1 MTQKIVIPRLGW
13 SMEEGTFVAWLKN
26 EGDFVK
32 RGDALF
38 ELEGEK
44 ATQEIEAVDE
54 GVLRIPL
61 TGPKPGSVHKVG
73 AIIGYLVGLSESES
87 TPGLAYPSQQVK
99 PAVVNFPES
108 VVASPSVRQL
118 ARKIGVELTQVKGT
132 GLRGRISQEDVK
144 NAKLIHSSN
153 IHAPVTLSVP
163 VISSQR
169 VATPRARRLASILSI
184 DWRLLNGSGAGGR
197 VRECDVIDASN
208 NLPLGS
214 TSSVNGLRIPISK
227 KRRLIALRLVTS
239 RQLTVPV
246 TLTIKADATNLVN
259 LRKQFKS
266 MNGLPDIPS
275 FQDIITKLVAEILKG
290 HRLLAGRWDE
300 DAIVLPAYHEL
311 HIGMAVDTED
321 GLLVPVIRD
330 VVGLTLRDLAAQSKE
345 LVRQARAGKITA
357 EQMQG
362 GVFTITNLGAF
373 GIDFF
378 TPVINY
384 PEAAILGLGAIRKEP
399 VFLDDGQL
407 VAQLQLALS
416 LTFDHRIV
424 DGAPAARFLQD
435 LVSAIANPAAY
446 LSEIAKVD
454 L

>member
-1 MTQKIVIPRLGW
+1 MAQEIIIPRLGW
-13 SMEEGTFVAWLKN
+13 SMEEGTFVAWLKS

-73 AIIGYLVGLSESES
+73 AIIGYLVGANDSI
-87 TPGLAYPSQQVK
+87 PALANPSQQTNIE
-99 PAVVNFPES
+99 VVNEADS

-118 ARKIGVELTQVKGT
+118 ARKVGIELSTVKGT
-132 GLRGRISQEDVK
+132 GPRGRILQEDVHQAK
-144 NAKLIHSSN
+144 VIFSENAQE
-153 IHAPVTLSVP
+153 P
-163 VISSQR
+163 VISHVSKMSSQQ
-169 VATPRARRLASILSI
+169 VASPRARRLASSLGI
-184 DWRLLNGSGAGGR
+184 DWKLLIGSGASGR
-197 VRECDVIDASN
+197 VRECDVKAAST
-208 NLPLGS
+208 NLPS
-214 TSSVNGLRIPISK
+214 DITSAGKAQRIPISK
-227 KRRLIALRLVTS
+227 KRRLIAQRLVAS

-246 TLTIKADATNLVN
+246 TLTTKANATNLVN
-259 LRKQFKS
+259 LRNQFKS
-266 MNGLPDIPS
+266 TNGTHPIPS
-275 FQDIITKLVAEILKG
+275 FQDIITKLVAEVLKE
-290 HRLLAGRWDE
+290 HMFLAGRWDE
-300 DAIVLPAYHEL
+300 DAIVLPAHHEL

-321 GLLVPVIRD
+321 GLLVPVIRN
-330 VVGLTLRDLAAQSKE
+330 VAGLNLRDVAAQSKS
-345 LVRQARAGKITA
+345 LVQQAREGKITA
-357 EQMQG
+357 AQMQG

-373 GIDFF
+373 GIDSF

-399 VFLDDGQL
+399 VFLDDGQV

-424 DGAPAARFLQD
+424 DGAPAARFLQA
-435 LVSAIANPAAY
+435 LVSAISNPSAFLLGA
-446 LSEIAKVD
+446 
-454 L
+454 

>member
-1 MTQKIVIPRLGW
+1 MAQEIIIPRLGW
-13 SMEEGTFVAWLKN
+13 SMEEGTFVAWLKS

-73 AIIGYLVGLSESES
+73 AIIGYLVGANDSI
-87 TPGLAYPSQQVK
+87 PALANPSQQTNIE
-99 PAVVNFPES
+99 VVNEADS

-118 ARKIGVELTQVKGT
+118 ARKVGVQLSHVKGT
-132 GLRGRISQEDVK
+132 GPRGRILQEDVHQAK
-144 NAKLIHSSN
+144 VIFSENAQE
-153 IHAPVTLSVP
+153 P
-163 VISSQR
+163 VISHVSKMSSQQ
-169 VATPRARRLASILSI
+169 VASPRARRLASSLGI
-184 DWRLLNGSGAGGR
+184 DWKLLIGSGAGGR
-197 VRECDVIDASN
+197 IRECDVKAAST
-208 NLPLGS
+208 NLPS
-214 TSSVNGLRIPISK
+214 AITSAGKAQRIPISK
-227 KRRLIALRLVTS
+227 KRRLIAQRLVAS

-246 TLTIKADATNLVN
+246 TLTTKADATNLVN
-259 LRKQFKS
+259 LRNQFKS
-266 MNGLPDIPS
+266 TNGTHPIPS
-275 FQDIITKLVAEILKG
+275 FQDIITKLVAEVLKQ
-290 HRLLAGRWDE
+290 HMFLAGRWDE
-300 DAIVLPAYHEL
+300 DAIVLPAHHEL

-321 GLLVPVIRD
+321 GLLVPVIRN
-330 VVGLTLRDLAAQSKE
+330 VAGLTLRDVAVQSKI
-345 LVRQARAGKITA
+345 LVQQAREGKITA
-357 EQMQG
+357 AQMQG

-373 GIDFF
+373 GIDSF

-399 VFLDDGQL
+399 VFLDDGQV

-424 DGAPAARFLQD
+424 DGAPAARFLQA
-435 LVSAIANPAAY
+435 LVSAISNPSAFLLGA
-446 LSEIAKVD
+446 
-454 L
+454 

>member
-1 MTQKIVIPRLGW
+1 MAQEIIIPRLGW

-73 AIIGYLVGLSESES
+73 SIIGYLVGANDS
-87 TPGLAYPSQQVK
+87 TPALANPLQQVNIE
-99 PAVVNFPES
+99 VVNES
-108 VVASPSVRQL
+108 DSSVASPSVRQL
-118 ARKIGVELTQVKGT
+118 ARKVGVQLSQVKGT
-132 GLRGRISQEDVK
+132 GPRGRILQGDVQQ
-144 NAKLIHSSN
+144 AKSILSDI
-153 IHAPVTLSVP
+153 IQAPVIPSVSEDLNQTN
-163 VISSQR
+163 VISS
-169 VATPRARRLASILSI
+169 PRARRLASNLGI
-184 DWRLLNGSGAGGR
+184 DWRRLIGSGAGGR
-197 VRECDVIDASN
+197 VRECDVKAAST
-208 NLPLGS
+208 NLPS
-214 TSSVNGLRIPISK
+214 AITSAGKAQRIPITK

-246 TLTIKADATNLVN
+246 TLTTKADATNLVN
-259 LRKQFKS
+259 LRNQFKS
-266 MNGLPDIPS
+266 TNGTHPIPS

-300 DAIVLPAYHEL
+300 DAIVLPAHHEL

-357 EQMQG
+357 AQMQG

-373 GIDFF
+373 GIDSF

-399 VFLDDGQL
+399 VFFDDGQM

-424 DGAPAARFLQD
+424 DGAPAARFLQS
-435 LVSAIANPAAY
+435 LVSAISNPSAFL
-446 LSEIAKVD
+446 LSA
-454 L
+454 